1 MKTLSLIATTA
12 LLLAGI
18 GIGMAGAAE
27 PNEKNATVKT
37 TKEVKKAA
45 KKPAAK
51 APATTIKQTIVRDN
65 VGDGK

>member
-18 GIGMAGAAE
+18 GMAGAAA
-27 PNEKNATVKT
+27 PNEKSATAKA
-37 TKEVKKAA
+37 TKEAKKAA

-51 APATTIKQTIVRDN
+51 APAGTVKQKTTEDN
-65 VGDGK
+65 LGEPK